1 MFDFLINVI
10 KKDLEIINK
19 SSSSLSNNRKINYVN
34 YIGSPFKGD
43 IINVS
48 YLTEMIVN
56 IENSVSEGK
65 VIILS
70 NLAQIYSVFYDL
82 FNQNYIIKYN
92 KEYCRISH
100 GANIQKLALVNDN
113 TKFIILVDS
122 NDLKKQK
129 LPLLSRFEKHIMII
143 EVLLEDEDKKKSK
156 KLMNFYKNL
165 KLAAVNNIN
174 YNLGNLLVNINEDII
189 NGYVYIYKDKQ
200 RNTYENII

>member
-92 KEYCRISH
+92 KKYCRISH

>member
-70 NLAQIYSVFYDL
+70 NLVQIYSVFYDL
-82 FNQNYIIKYN
+82 FNQNYIIKLIRN
-92 KEYCRISH
+92 IVEYHMELI
-100 GANIQKLALVNDN
+100 
-113 TKFIILVDS
+113 
-122 NDLKKQK
+122 
-129 LPLLSRFEKHIMII
+129 
-143 EVLLEDEDKKKSK
+143 
-156 KLMNFYKNL
+156 YKN
-165 KLAAVNNIN
+165 
-174 YNLGNLLVNINEDII
+174 
-189 NGYVYIYKDKQ
+189 
-200 RNTYENII
+200 

>member
-34 YIGSPFKGD
+34 YIGSPFKWD

-70 NLAQIYSVFYDL
+70 NLVQYFMIYL
-82 FNQNYIIKYN
+82 IKTILLNIIRN
-92 KEYCRISH
+92 IVEYHMELI
-100 GANIQKLALVNDN
+100 
-113 TKFIILVDS
+113 
-122 NDLKKQK
+122 
-129 LPLLSRFEKHIMII
+129 
-143 EVLLEDEDKKKSK
+143 
-156 KLMNFYKNL
+156 YKN
-165 KLAAVNNIN
+165 
-174 YNLGNLLVNINEDII
+174 
-189 NGYVYIYKDKQ
+189 
-200 RNTYENII
+200 